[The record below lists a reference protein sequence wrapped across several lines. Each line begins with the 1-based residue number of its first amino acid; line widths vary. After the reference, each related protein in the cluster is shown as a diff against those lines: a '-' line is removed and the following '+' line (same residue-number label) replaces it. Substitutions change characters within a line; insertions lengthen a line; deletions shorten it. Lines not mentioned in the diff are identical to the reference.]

1 MNPELEVDAD
11 ALRRVASDVRATGDR
26 VTAATAGDPPVPMTP
41 RWTAA
46 DAARLAGEAAR
57 GQLALLGAEVD
68 ETARRIGEA
77 GAAYEL
83 ADARAVTRL
92 RLTR

>member
-11 ALRRVASDVRATGDR
+11 ALRRAAAGVAAGGDRVGAATGDE
-26 VTAATAGDPPVPMTP
+26 PPVPLTP
-41 RWTAA
+41 RWAAA
-46 DAARLAGEAAR
+46 DAALLAGAAAR
-57 GQLALLGAEVD
+57 GQLALIGAGID

-77 GAAYEL
+77 AAAYEL